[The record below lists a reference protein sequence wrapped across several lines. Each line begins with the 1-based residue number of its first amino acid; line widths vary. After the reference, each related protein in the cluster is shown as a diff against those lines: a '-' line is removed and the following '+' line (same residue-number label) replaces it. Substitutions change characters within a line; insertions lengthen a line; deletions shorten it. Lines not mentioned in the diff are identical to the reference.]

1 MITFCDDCEH
11 FHNGKIITASNED
24 LVIMFNNVKNKKIGK
39 VSIMNVAV
47 LASMATQ
54 EAAKGQ
60 SDSTK
65 SLQILKSVDMKALAL
80 LIKLLELKL
89 LFVKEL
95 EVASGKKGDVFE
107 SDYLYFKRNVEIIDK
122 YLKNVLLKLRIREHK
137 DFQLKDIQNNYVNI
151 LTKIKKSIKN
161 ESIFT
166 NDQNWFKDETDHI
179 VAALNRKLERK
190 ILFDI
195 NANFNRIKKE
205 TNVVDT
211 NGHGEAAN
219 GSSSLHDT
227 DNCVTLM
234 KDCLGLIKC
243 LQFEGDIELDKN
255 GFYLRI
261 LKAISSSYEPSDSNK
276 KMHSFSNSLFAII
289 DKFKD
294 SKN

>member
-1 MITFCDDCEH
+1 
-11 FHNGKIITASNED
+11 
-24 LVIMFNNVKNKKIGK
+24 MFNNVKNKKIGK
-39 VSIMNVAV
+39 VGYANVAV
-47 LASMATQ
+47 VTNNVVQ
-54 EAAKGQ
+54 EVHKGQ
-60 SDSTK
+60 SESAK
-65 SLQILKSVDMKALAL
+65 SLQVLKSVDMKALAL

-95 EVASGKKGDVFE
+95 ELASGKQGEVFA
-107 SDYLYFKRNVEIIDK
+107 SDYEYFKKNVEIIDK

-137 DFQLKDIQNNYVNI
+137 DFHLKDIQNNYVNI

-161 ESIFT
+161 ESIYSS
-166 NDQNWFKDETDHI
+166 DQNWFKNETDHI

-195 NANFNRIKKE
+195 NANFMRIKKE
-205 TNVVDT
+205 TSNHTT
-211 NGHGEAAN
+211 NG
-219 GSSSLHDT
+219 LHDT
-227 DNCVTLM
+227 FESLQTFKANDGCINLI

-261 LKAISSSYEPSDSNK
+261 LKAISNSYDSSESTK
-276 KMHSFSNSLFAII
+276 KMHSFSNSLFSII

>member
-1 MITFCDDCEH
+1 
-11 FHNGKIITASNED
+11 
-24 LVIMFNNVKNKKIGK
+24 MFNNVKSKKIGK
-39 VSIMNVAV
+39 VGYGNVALLTSSV
-47 LASMATQ
+47 VQ
-54 EAAKGQ
+54 EPVKGQ
-60 SDSTK
+60 SESAK
-65 SLQILKSVDMKALAL
+65 SQQILKSVDMKALAL

-95 EVASGKKGDVFE
+95 EIASGKQDEVYV
-107 SDYLYFKRNVEIIDK
+107 SDYQYFKRNIETIDK

-137 DFQLKDIQNNYVNI
+137 DFQIKDIQNNYVNI

-161 ESIFT
+161 EAIFSS
-166 NDQNWFKDETDHI
+166 DQAWFRNETDHI
-179 VAALNRKLERK
+179 IAALNRKLERK

-195 NANFNRIKKE
+195 SNNFLKMKKE
-205 TNVVDT
+205 AGGS
-211 NGHGEAAN
+211 NGV
-219 GSSSLHDT
+219 HDGKCGAQPLQP
-227 DNCVTLM
+227 DDSCLGLM

-261 LKAISSSYEPSDSNK
+261 LKAISQVYEPNESNK

-289 DKFKD
+289 DKFKE

>member
-1 MITFCDDCEH
+1 
-11 FHNGKIITASNED
+11 
-24 LVIMFNNVKNKKIGK
+24 MFNNVKNKKIGK
-39 VSIMNVAV
+39 VGYANVAV
-47 LASMATQ
+47 LVSNVTL
-54 EAAKGQ
+54 EVAKGQ
-60 SDSTK
+60 SESVK

-95 EVASGKKGDVFE
+95 EVASGKQGDVFAA
-107 SDYLYFKRNVEIIDK
+107 DYEYFKTNVEIIDK

-137 DFQLKDIQNNYVNI
+137 DFQLKDIEINYVNI

-161 ESIFT
+161 ESIYP

-195 NANFNRIKKE
+195 NANFMRIKKE
-205 TNVVDT
+205 RSKSNSKDNHDNV
-211 NGHGEAAN
+211 
-219 GSSSLHDT
+219 
-227 DNCVTLM
+227 NCSQTLRENDSCLNLI

-261 LKAISSSYEPSDSNK
+261 LKAISTSYDPSESNK

>member
-1 MITFCDDCEH
+1 MY
-11 FHNGKIITASNED
+11 S
-24 LVIMFNNVKNKKIGK
+24 NVKSKKIGK
-39 VSIMNVAV
+39 VTVSNVAV
-47 LASMATQ
+47 IANVVAQ
-54 EAAKGQ
+54 EAIKGQ
-60 SDSTK
+60 SESAK

-107 SDYLYFKRNVEIIDK
+107 NDYGYFKRNVQIIDK

-137 DFQLKDIQNNYVNI
+137 DFQLSDIQNNYVNI

-161 ESIFT
+161 ESIYPADT
-166 NDQNWFKDETDHI
+166 NWFKDETDHI

-190 ILFDI
+190 ILYDI
-195 NANFNRIKKE
+195 NANFLRMKKE
-205 TNVVDT
+205 TNALHT
-211 NGHGEAAN
+211 NGHEESGN
-219 GSSSLHDT
+219 GNKVLHDG
-227 DNCVTLM
+227 DNCLTLI

-261 LKAISSSYEPSDSNK
+261 LKAISSSYEASESNK

>member
-1 MITFCDDCEH
+1 
-11 FHNGKIITASNED
+11 
-24 LVIMFNNVKNKKIGK
+24 MFNNVKNKKIGK
-39 VSIMNVAV
+39 VSISSVAV
-47 LASMATQ
+47 LASIATQ
-54 EAAKGQ
+54 EATKGQ
-60 SDSTK
+60 SETTK

-95 EVASGKKGDVFE
+95 EVASSKKGEVFE
-107 SDYLYFKRNVEIIDK
+107 SDYKYFKRNVEIIDK

-137 DFQLKDIQNNYVNI
+137 DFALKDIQNNYVNI
-151 LTKIKKSIKN
+151 LTKIKKSIKS
-161 ESIFT
+161 ESIYP
-166 NDQNWFKDETDHI
+166 NDQNWLKDETDHI

-195 NANFNRIKKE
+195 NSNFVRMKKE
-205 TNVVDT
+205 SGNIDT
-211 NGHGEAAN
+211 NGHADIIN
-219 GSSSLHDT
+219 GPKALHDN
-227 DNCVTLM
+227 DACLTLI

-261 LKAISSSYEPSDSNK
+261 LKAISGSYEPSESNK

>member
-1 MITFCDDCEH
+1 
-11 FHNGKIITASNED
+11 
-24 LVIMFNNVKNKKIGK
+24 MFNNVKNKKIGK
-39 VSIMNVAV
+39 VAYANVATV
-47 LASMATQ
+47 PNSIPQ
-54 EAAKGQ
+54 EVVKGQ
-60 SDSTK
+60 SESVK

-95 EVASGKKGDVFE
+95 EVASGKDQDMF
-107 SDYLYFKRNVEIIDK
+107 STDYDYFKKNVEIIDK

-137 DFQLKDIQNNYVNI
+137 DFQLKDIQANYVNI

-161 ESIFT
+161 EAIFST
-166 NDQNWFKDETDHI
+166 DQNWFKNETDHI

-195 NANFNRIKKE
+195 NNNFTKMRSEPKGVK
-205 TNVVDT
+205 
-211 NGHGEAAN
+211 N
-219 GSSSLHDT
+219 GSSKELTSDDT
-227 DNCVTLM
+227 CVALI
-234 KDCLGLIKC
+234 KDCLGLMKC

-261 LKAISSSYEPSDSNK
+261 LKAISSSYDPSESNK